1 MNVVAKL
8 KCRAG
13 RHSGE
18 WSSPGSHCEIV
29 RICSSCG
36 KREEENRH
44 NWGAFG
50 FVENGGCEQT
60 RRCARCGSTE
70 SRSSHEWG
78 PWLYLNGEFTS
89 PQTHTCRRCGQTERT
104 AYTLR

>member
-1 MNVVAKL
+1 MTVVAKL

-18 WSSPGSHCEIV
+18 WSNPGSHCEIV
-29 RICSSCG
+29 RICLSCG
-36 KREEENRH
+36 RREERNRH
-44 NWGAFG
+44 TWGQFG
-50 FVENGGCEQT
+50 FVQTDGCDLI

-78 PWLYLNGEFTS
+78 PWIYLNGEFTS
-89 PQTHTCRRCGQTERT
+89 PQTHTCRRCGLTERT